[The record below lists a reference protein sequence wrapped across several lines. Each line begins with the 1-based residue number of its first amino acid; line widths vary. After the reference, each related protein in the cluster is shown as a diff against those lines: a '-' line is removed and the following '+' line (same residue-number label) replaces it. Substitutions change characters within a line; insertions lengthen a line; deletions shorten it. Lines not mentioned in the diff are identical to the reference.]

1 MGLMSDIEMA
11 ENEIR
16 QAQQR
21 IRALQDEL
29 DKQTEIIRLAYERKL
44 KLEETK

>member
-1 MGLMSDIEMA
+1 MTSDIEMA

-21 IRALQDEL
+21 IRVLQDEL

-44 KLEETK
+44 KLEEIK

>member
-1 MGLMSDIEMA
+1 MSDIEMA

-44 KLEETK
+44 KLEER

>member
-11 ENEIR
+11 EHEIR

-21 IRALQDEL
+21 IRVLQDEL
-29 DKQTEIIRLAYERKL
+29 DKQTEIIRLAYEIKL
-44 KLEETK
+44 KLEGTK

>member
-1 MGLMSDIEMA
+1 MVMTSDIEMA

-21 IRALQDEL
+21 IRVLQDEL
-29 DKQTEIIRLAYERKL
+29 DKPTAIIRLAHERKL
-44 KLEETK
+44 KLEAR